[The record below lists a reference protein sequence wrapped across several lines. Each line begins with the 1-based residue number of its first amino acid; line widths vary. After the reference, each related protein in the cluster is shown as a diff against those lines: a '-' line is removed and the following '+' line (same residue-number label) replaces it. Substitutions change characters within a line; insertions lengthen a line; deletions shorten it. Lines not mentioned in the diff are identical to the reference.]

1 MTTKV
6 NADTSG
12 GLKLTSDTSGTLEL
26 QSAGNTKLT
35 VNSSGASV
43 TTMTASG
50 VIKTDDTTEATSTTD
65 GSLQTDGG
73 LSVVKDAVFGDDVK
87 LLSDASVIA
96 LGADGDVT
104 ITHVADTGIALNTKN
119 ITGVTNIN
127 SGQIG
132 GRRNVIHNPNGA
144 VNQRHGTAANTTINT
159 YAMDRWRSF
168 GGGTGY
174 GQSFLTKSDAGEGD
188 GYYIRYQRPNG
199 NSTTFATGIAQGLES
214 ADSRH
219 LAGKTVTLSFRARG
233 GANWSPTSGS
243 TAFRVVGGEGTDQS
257 PVGFTNAE
265 NCFVVTA
272 EIPQGGGF
280 VTYSGTGT
288 IPADKTQIGIQI
300 AWTFAGTAGA
310 NDYIDV
316 RNLQLEIGST
326 ATTFEQLSY
335 GEELQRCQRY
345 FEKSDDPQF
354 HINVSGAA
362 TQVQRLSVRYATQK
376 MKDATLVLSSSTS
389 GLTGAATN
397 GVDGFTIAFSGNDLD
412 VHHCT
417 FTAEAE
423 L

>member
-1 MTTKV
+1 MQIQ
-6 NADTSG
+6 AG

-35 VNSSGASV
+35 VNSSGATIPTISG
-43 TTMTASG
+43 TTSMSA
-50 VIKTDDTTEATSTTD
+50 
-65 GSLQTDGG
+65 
-73 LSVVKDAVFGDDVK
+73 
-87 LLSDASVIA
+87 
-96 LGADGDVT
+96 
-104 ITHVADTGIALNTKN
+104 
-119 ITGVTNIN
+119 ITGLASIN

-144 VNQRHGTAANTTINT
+144 VNQRHGTAANTTMNT

-199 NSTTFATGIAQGLES
+199 NSTTFATGIAQGLETV
-214 ADSRH
+214 DSKH

-257 PVGFTNAE
+257 PVGMTTAE
-265 NCFVVTA
+265 NAFTVTA

-288 IPADKTQIGIQI
+288 IPADKTQIAIQI
-300 AWTFAGTAGA
+300 AWTWTGTAGA

-335 GEELQRCQRY
+335 GEELALCERY
-345 FEKSDDPQF
+345 FQLVPQVGLAYAGATTTVDTCCPFRTTMRAAPTMSAIAAVTVTNVTAADFAQSSANITGSISVGASSAHLRLGNFSSLTTSDMYLCRNGDMN
-354 HINVSGAA
+354 IAA
-362 TQVQRLSVRYATQK
+362 
-376 MKDATLVLSSSTS
+376 D
-389 GLTGAATN
+389 
-397 GVDGFTIAFSGNDLD
+397 
-412 VHHCT
+412 
-417 FTAEAE
+417 AE